1 MQRCLWCKNDAA
13 YIEYH
18 DKEWGVPTFKDRKH
32 FEILTLQTMQA
43 GLSWL
48 TILKKRDN
56 FRKTYD
62 YFEPTLVAKYTDE
75 KIEELL
81 KRDGIIR
88 NEKKIRASINNAKRF
103 NEIQREFG
111 SFNEYIWR
119 FIDYKP
125 IINAWKVESEMPS
138 KTPLSEAIS
147 KDLKKRGFEFVGPTV
162 IYSYLQAAGLINDH
176 IVECFRY
183 NQIPKYINMIKKN

>member
-1 MQRCLWCKNDAA
+1 MQRCLWCKNDAI

-18 DKEWGVPTFKDRKH
+18 DKEWGVPTFEDRKH

-56 FRKTYD
+56 FRKAYN
-62 YFEPTLVAKYTDE
+62 YFEPKLVAKYTDE
-75 KIEELL
+75 KIQELL
-81 KRDGIIR
+81 KCDGIIR

-103 NEIQREFG
+103 NEVQREFG

-119 FIDYKP
+119 FVGYEP
-125 IINAWKVESEMPS
+125 IINAWRVESEMPS
-138 KTPLSEAIS
+138 KTSLSETIS
-147 KDLKKRGFEFVGPTV
+147 KDLKERGFEFVGPTV

-176 IVECFRY
+176 IVGCFRY
-183 NQIPKYINMIKKN
+183 NQILKYINMIKKD